1 MIGSKN
7 RKQITIR
14 AGIVTLLIGVIVSA
28 CAIIEESEPGV
39 EERVGHKVVG
49 PVYTKGLVQE
59 DSLQRIIAFQTNKKI
74 MLLHQIKERDGVLV
88 LDLTE
93 NESRELGIPESLYN
107 EVIEMISAANE
118 NNK

>member
-1 MIGSKN
+1 
-7 RKQITIR
+7 
-14 AGIVTLLIGVIVSA
+14 
-28 CAIIEESEPGV
+28 
-39 EERVGHKVVG
+39 
-49 PVYTKGLVQE
+49 
-59 DSLQRIIAFQTNKKI
+59 